1 MASSV
6 LVLESLGGFA
16 GGGYLAERL
25 GSNGEAKVGLTSGMG
40 SARVICLEL
49 IVPLVCEL
57 HLGYFLLHRGFLSRN
72 SQLQLVVKGLVL
84 LYLVLNLTLRRGI
97 LVL

>member
-72 SQLQLVVKGLVL
+72 SQLQLVKGLVL